1 MVRSLVG
8 AVDQVLL
15 ERRESGNPLAVV
27 LAGHNGSGKSTLW
40 YRRLAGQLQIPLINA
55 DRMML
60 SVLPQVTDHE
70 PLPPWA
76 VKLRDHDE
84 SWMNVA
90 QKGVEAFAAQAI
102 AFQVPFAMET
112 VFSHWKKLPSGKI
125 ESKIDLIKKF
135 QKAGYFVVLLF
146 VGLADKKLSIARV
159 NTRIAEGGHAVS
171 LDKLEARFPRT
182 QIAIRNAIPVADASI
197 LIDNSLDESRAFSVC
212 RVQIRGKEVFD
223 VRSGGA
229 RVSDSVL
236 QWLNVVASRVVGPSA

>member
-1 MVRSLVG
+1 MIRGLAG

-15 ERRESGNPLAVV
+15 ERRGSGKPLAFV

-60 SVLPQVTDHE
+60 SVLPQMTDRE
-70 PLPPWA
+70 PMPQWA

-84 SWMNVA
+84 SWMSVA
-90 QKGVEAFAAQAI
+90 PRGVEAFAAQAI
-102 AFQVPFAMET
+102 TFQVPFAMET
-112 VFSHWKKLPSGKI
+112 VFSHWKKLPSGKTV
-125 ESKIDLIKKF
+125 SKIDLIKKF

-182 QIAIRNAIPVADASI
+182 QIAIRYAIPVADASI
-197 LIDNSLDESRAFSVC
+197 LIDNSLGESRAFSVC
-212 RVQIRGKEVFD
+212 RVQTRGKEMFD
-223 VRSGGA
+223 VRSAGA
-229 RVSDSVL
+229 SVPGSVL
-236 QWLNVVASRVVGPSA
+236 QWLDVVAPRAVG

>member
-1 MVRSLVG
+1 MLRGLSG

-15 ERRESGNPLAVV
+15 ERRGSSKPLAVV

-40 YRRLAGQLQIPLINA
+40 YHRLAGQLQIPLINA

-70 PLPPWA
+70 PLPQWA
-76 VKLRDHDE
+76 VNLRDHDE

-102 AFQVPFAMET
+102 SFQVPFAT
-112 VFSHWKKLPSGKI
+112 
-125 ESKIDLIKKF
+125 
-135 QKAGYFVVLLF
+135 
-146 VGLADKKLSIARV
+146 RV
-159 NTRIAEGGHAVS
+159 NTRVAEGGHAVS
-171 LDKLEARFPRT
+171 AAKLEERFPRT
-182 QIAIRNAIPVADASI
+182 QTAIRHAVPMADASI
-197 LIDNSLDESRAFSVC
+197 LVDNSLDETKAFSVC

-229 RVSDSVL
+229 SVPGSVL
-236 QWLNVVASRVVGPSA
+236 QWLNVVAPRVK